1 MNFPQA
7 GWPNPNTGVPFM
19 NSANTLRP
27 RVQPYSKAIGAVL
40 TKELQDTQNISP
52 MRRVLYQSCSQSQF
66 ANQLFIEMFAFAAML
81 AEYYMAC
88 NASDEIAVT
97 NASMATVRYYAATM
111 LQNCQGQVTQEQ
123 YQQANALINE
133 FNQMRAAVQTFIANN
148 PVANVQQMMQGMPT
162 QQQWGGGMGAMSN
175 VDPRLGGNQFAGGG
189 FAMPMVPGMQPQN
202 FALTGMPGMQTQNPL
217 GFQGGAMNATQQVNP
232 MVLASQT
239 PVKTTEGT
247 LLAKK
252 KQEEQMAM
260 PITPVV
266 DRKPIVMAELGT
278 VKLNPMAKLVDI
290 PSPTTGST
298 VLGSV
303 TMPVDNATVSVVGQ
317 EVILYS
323 DANYEPEKRYLGYG
337 VHPVVI
343 DTTMSVGYVDL
354 NTGSYGA
361 HFEQEPD
368 VEYLKHRNFHL
379 LQPRNKRASDP
390 DNTDYMEAVRNAA
403 MVADIKTTLERLE
416 TDRNDVNL
424 AEEAVMDYSAIV
436 NVHLGLVPVTD
447 KQYHVS
453 ALGVARDSGLN
464 IDIDI
469 DNSVIRMTA
478 MTSTDWCLSSAHK
491 PFIDAI
497 TKSTRWLDISNKL
510 MEMKA
515 RMPAH
520 IWYEIDNYLMRVYNE
535 INMIELDS
543 GVFINDSFCESLL
556 EAGKDISNNLGE
568 DCRYYLGDALTR
580 FKDRILFDN
589 GMLLDPTVDKD
600 NPAYSLTTL
609 EDVTLLPIDSSQI
622 YLACPDRVGTVTQ
635 SATPELYGLID
646 LTYKSKR
653 PNVRYTK
660 IITRDSGT
668 LYIFKSLIN
677 DAYLLTATVDF
688 N

>member
-7 GWPNPNTGVPFM
+7 GWPTPNTGVPFM

-27 RVQPYSKAIGAVL
+27 RIQPYAKAIGAVL

-52 MRRVLYQSCSQSQF
+52 MRQVLYRSCSQSQF

-133 FNQMRAAVQTFIANN
+133 FNQMRGAVQTFINSN

-189 FAMPMVPGMQPQN
+189 FATPMIPGMQPQN
-202 FALTGMPGMQTQNPL
+202 FALTGMPGMQPQNQL
-217 GFQGGAMNATQQVNP
+217 GFQGGGMNTSQQVNP
-232 MVLASQT
+232 MVVASQT
-239 PVKTTEGT
+239 PVRTTEGT
-247 LLAKK
+247 LVARK

-260 PITPVV
+260 PITAVV
-266 DRKPIVMAELGT
+266 DRKPIVMSEIGT

-290 PSPTTGST
+290 PSPTAGSV
-298 VLGSV
+298 VLGSITAPSESTQLV
-303 TMPVDNATVSVVGQ
+303 VVGQ
-317 EVILYS
+317 DVILYS

-343 DTTMSVGYVDL
+343 DTSVSVGYVDL

-379 LQPRNKRASDP
+379 LQPRNKRAKDA
-390 DNTDYMEAVRNAA
+390 DNTDYMEAIRNAA
-403 MVADIKTTLERLE
+403 MVADVKTTLERLE
-416 TDRNDVNL
+416 SERNEVNL
-424 AEEAVMDYSAIV
+424 APDAVMDYTAIV
-436 NVHLGLVPVTD
+436 NVHLGLVQVTD

-453 ALGVARDSGLN
+453 ALREAHAGGLN
-464 IDIDI
+464 VDI
-469 DNSVIRMTA
+469 DNSIVRMTA
-478 MTSTDWCLSSAHK
+478 MTSSDWCLAAAHK

-497 TKSTRWLDISNKL
+497 TKSSRWLDISNKL

-520 IWYEIDNYLMRVYNE
+520 IWYEIDDYLMRVYNE

-556 EAGKDISNNLGE
+556 EAGKDISSNLGG
-568 DCRYYLGDALTR
+568 DCSYYLGDALMR

-589 GMLLDPTVDKD
+589 GALLDPATDKD

-622 YLACPDRVGTVTQ
+622 YLACPDRVGTISPT
-635 SATPELYGLID
+635 ATPELYGLVE
-646 LTYKSKR
+646 LTYKSAR
-653 PNVRYTK
+653 PNVRYIK
-660 IITRDSGT
+660 FITRDGGT
-668 LYIFKSLIN
+668 LYVFKSLIN
-677 DAYLLTATVDF
+677 SAYLLTATVDF